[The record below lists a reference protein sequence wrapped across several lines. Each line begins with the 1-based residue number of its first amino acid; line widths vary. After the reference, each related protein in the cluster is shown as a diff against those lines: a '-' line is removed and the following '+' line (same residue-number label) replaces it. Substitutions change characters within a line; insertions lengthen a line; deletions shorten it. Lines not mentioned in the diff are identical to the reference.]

1 MGGTSTVANVLAKGF
16 ISRGHFCALG
26 YMLDKSE
33 HPSAFFKHKIL
44 LVRENRKQVELF
56 FQKHQFD
63 IILNQIPNIT
73 DFEFLRSVSSENC
86 KIISAYH
93 SRPMFHF
100 SMLETLIRIYGDSNK
115 LLYKLYTL
123 AKIPF
128 LPWYWIQKRRQ
139 EIKIFSNI
147 NTYSDRILLLSANF
161 FPNWMNLVPGAN
173 PSKLVA
179 IGNPLVF
186 DSSFSVESLKNKEKL
201 VIVIY
206 SNPVKRGNILL
217 KIWDEIEADPR
228 LNDWNFEFIGG
239 GEGYDQVRRLA
250 LKLQLKR
257 ITFTGY
263 QNTKPYYQ
271 RASLLLMTS
280 RFEGWPMVLMEG
292 HQMGVVPVSYHSF
305 ESITDIIDDGKNGL
319 IIPNND
325 IDCFVAKLKQ
335 LMLNKPE
342 RERIAA
348 NAIESSERFSI
359 EKVTN
364 KYLDLFKEIITE
376 KSNLEIT

>member
-16 ISRGHFCALG
+16 ISKGHFCALG
-26 YMLDKSE
+26 YILDKSE
-33 HPSAFFKHKIL
+33 RPSVYFRHKIL
-44 LVRENRKQVELF
+44 LVRENKEQVELF

-73 DFEFLRSVSSENC
+73 DFAFLRSVSSENC

-100 SMLETLIRIYGDSNK
+100 SMPETLIRIYGDSNN

-123 AKIPF
+123 AKIPL
-128 LPWYWIQKRRQ
+128 LPWYWIKKRRQ
-139 EIKIFSNI
+139 EIRIFRNI

-161 FPNWMNLVPGAN
+161 FPNWMNLVSGAN
-173 PSKLVA
+173 PSKLIA

-186 DSSFSVESLKNKEKL
+186 DSSLPVESLKNKEKL

-217 KIWDEIEADPR
+217 RIWNEIEADPR
-228 LNDWNFEFIGG
+228 LKDWKFEFIGG

-263 QNTKPYYQ
+263 QNTQPYYQ
-271 RASLLLMTS
+271 RASILLMTS

-292 HQMGVVPVSYHSF
+292 QQMGVVPVSYRSF
-305 ESITDIIDDGKNGL
+305 ESITDIINDGENGL

-325 IDCFVAKLKQ
+325 IGCFEEKLKQ
-335 LMLNKPE
+335 LMLNAPE
-342 RERIAA
+342 RERMAA
-348 NAIESSERFSI
+348 NAIESSDRFSI

-364 KYLDLFKEIITE
+364 KYLNLFNELINE
-376 KSNLEIT
+376 NLN